1 MAENIGAPKSTIFD
15 DVFRTIAQKLPQLI
29 LPLINEVF
37 HTSYDEEN
45 NVNVSF
51 PNSCVLY
58 IRSTKTVPEYH
69 CAIIHFP
76 DGNKVLYKIP
86 VIKVSDY
93 DLSEIFEKKL
103 YLFIPYYLLKYEN
116 KIKAKRLSDKEAD
129 SIISDLMDMIRKLYE
144 NCMDQAQ
151 EDLYTDIMGFT
162 AEILDHM
169 LKSDHRLRERM
180 EDVMGGNILKLRSE
194 ELREV
199 REEGMEI
206 GLKQGRDEGLSEGRS
221 EEKKLI
227 ALRMYNAHMDINDI
241 SAMVDAPADEI
252 EGWIKAE

>member
-1 MAENIGAPKSTIFD
+1 MLEYDFA
-15 DVFRTIAQKLPQLI
+15 IAV
-29 LPLINEVF
+29 ERA
-37 HTSYDEEN
+37 SYDEEN

-103 YLFIPYYLLKYEN
+103 YLFIPYYLLKYE
-116 KIKAKRLSDKEAD
+116 K
-129 SIISDLMDMIRKLYE
+129 
-144 NCMDQAQ
+144 
-151 EDLYTDIMGFT
+151 
-162 AEILDHM
+162 
-169 LKSDHRLRERM
+169 RM